1 MLLLLG
7 DNLLHGRRKSNDV
20 KLLNRRKT
28 ITKKK
33 VTRYPN
39 RYKLILHSID
49 SYLTQRE
56 VECIALMMPISKK
69 KHIIADYL
77 GLSVPTIDYYLI
89 NAIRRFKCCNSTE
102 LLYLIWH
109 SDFFSK
115 IIEIGQL
122 ILKKHHLT
130 ALSLNTRKN
139 SLNFTGHLPA
149 RGLVMERFIGAG
161 R

>member
-7 DNLLHGRRKSNDV
+7 DNLLCGGRKDNAV
-20 KLLNRRKT
+20 KLLKRRKT
-28 ITKKK
+28 NTKRKI
-33 VTRYPN
+33 TRYPN

-56 VECIALMMPISKK
+56 VECLALMMPISKK
-69 KHIIADYL
+69 KHIVADYL

-89 NAIRRFKCCNSTE
+89 NAIRRFKCRNSTE
-102 LLYLIWH
+102 LLYLIWR

-130 ALSLNTRKN
+130 ALSLNTKKKF
-139 SLNFTGHLPA
+139 LNFKIHSPA
-149 RGLVMERFIGAG
+149 YYDAL
-161 R
+161 